1 MITCVIQSLQEY
13 EKVLDVFSITL
24 MRSQAEVEVNIIVT
38 YKTHYDQALLLNLML
53 CIASIYIL

>member
-1 MITCVIQSLQEY
+1 MIILITCVIQSLQEY

-38 YKTHYDQALLLNLML
+38 KHNMTKHCY
-53 CIASIYIL
+53 

>member
-1 MITCVIQSLQEY
+1 MLFFFLVNKFTKFGSDFDYCVIQSLQEY

-38 YKTHYDQALLLNLML
+38 KHSY
-53 CIASIYIL
+53 